1 MSTVE
6 QISEALQAGRVKE
19 VLALIDAG
27 LEDGIDAQQMLEEGM
42 LKGMALLGVRFKNN
56 EVFIPEVLMSA
67 RALNKG
73 AAKLKPYLVDS
84 GSSARGVAVIGT
96 VEGDLHDIGKNLVKM
111 VDR

>member
-42 LKGMALLGVRFKNN
+42 LKGMA
-56 EVFIPEVLMSA
+56 
-67 RALNKG
+67 
-73 AAKLKPYLVDS
+73 
-84 GSSARGVAVIGT
+84 
-96 VEGDLHDIGKNLVKM
+96 
-111 VDR
+111 

>member
-42 LKGMALLGVRFKNN
+42 LKGMAAHHNRGCRWVWS
-56 EVFIPEVLMSA
+56 PSA
-67 RALNKG
+67 RRCRVESRGLPMMGVLTPPSWKTSTCATL
-73 AAKLKPYLVDS
+73 PS
-84 GSSARGVAVIGT
+84 PART
-96 VEGDLHDIGKNLVKM
+96 
-111 VDR
+111 